1 MKYPENS
8 FTQALK
14 RGQKQIGLWVSLRN
28 NFAAGVVSTSGY
40 DWLLVDMEHNPNDLS
55 TVLSQLDAIAT
66 GGSSAIVRPP
76 WNDTVQV
83 KRLLDIGAPGLLFPM
98 IQSVEEAEKAV
109 AATRY
114 PPRGVRGVTGT
125 SRANAFGRIKDY
137 YQRVEEE
144 TAVLIQLET
153 RVAVENAVAIAS
165 VDGVTGVFFG
175 PADIAADI
183 GRIGQPL
190 CDEVWELIMPAA
202 KALMD
207 EGIPVGTLVAD
218 ADFAARLFAEGFS
231 FVACGSDLGIL
242 INGADNLLAS
252 VKEKM
257 S

>member
-1 MKYPENS
+1 MKYPTNS

-14 RGQKQIGLWVSLRN
+14 NDQKQIGLWISLRN

-55 TVLSQLDAIAT
+55 TVLTQLDAIAA

-98 IQSVEEAEKAV
+98 IQSVEEAKKAV

-153 RVAVENAVAIAS
+153 RSAVENAVSIAS

-183 GRIGQPL
+183 GKLGQPL

-202 KALMD
+202 KALM
-207 EGIPVGTLVAD
+207 EKGIPVGTLVAD
-218 ADFAARLFAEGFS
+218 ADFAARLFEEGFS
-231 FVACGSDLGIL
+231 FVACGSDLGLL

>member
-1 MKYPENS
+1 MNYPENT

-14 RGQKQIGLWVSLRN
+14 KGQKQIGLWVSLRN
-28 NFAAGVVSTSGY
+28 NFSAGVVSTSGY
-40 DWLLVDMEHNPNDLS
+40 DWLLVDMEHTPNDLS
-55 TVLSQLDAIAT
+55 TVLTQLDTIAN
-66 GGSSAIVRPP
+66 GGSTAIVRPP

-98 IQSVEEAEKAV
+98 IQSVDEAEKAV

-137 YQRVEEE
+137 YEQVEAQ

-153 RVAVENAVAIAS
+153 RAAVENAFAIAS

-183 GRIGQPL
+183 GMLGQPL
-190 CDEVWELIMPAA
+190 CDEVWDLIMPAA
-202 KALMD
+202 KELMAK
-207 EGIPVGTLVAD
+207 GIPVGTLVSD
-218 ADFAARLFAEGFS
+218 ADFAVRLFAQGFS
-231 FVACGSDLGIL
+231 FVACGSDLGL
-242 INGADNLLAS
+242 LVSGADNLLAS
-252 VKEKM
+252 VKEKI